1 MEEHDKRFW
10 RNMTFAQLRNRRV
23 RVSAYGGDMILEFR
37 LTPGIGHT
45 LGARQYTVN
54 GFDIGELFH
63 EGHDGFMELTRQKAP
78 VSIKLLPDEPEYK
91 IIEDITGVQP
101 GDVFVQT
108 NGNKYPVQEIT
119 DDGHC
124 LVLIDSNTYRIDD
137 DAFDHAL
144 RPAPA
149 RIPDCP
155 GLWEDKSD
163 GLYTVWKNGQELWIM
178 QIRESDGRWMNGPAL
193 LIGKTGENA
202 TIQRQRICPRK
213 LHSDSMMK
221 NCEGRECNPS
231 PTFSTNCVSLRLF
244 LDHCTRD
251 G

>member
-1 MEEHDKRFW
+1 
-10 RNMTFAQLRNRRV
+10 MTFAQLRNRRV

-137 DAFDHAL
+137 DAFDHACD
-144 RPAPA
+144 RHRTNPD
-149 RIPDCP
+149 RPDC
-155 GLWEDKSD
+155 
-163 GLYTVWKNGQELWIM
+163 
-178 QIRESDGRWMNGPAL
+178 GRTSQTACTPC
-193 LIGKTGENA
+193 GKTVRSFGSCRYA
-202 TIQRQRICPRK
+202 
-213 LHSDSMMK
+213 
-221 NCEGRECNPS
+221 S
-231 PTFSTNCVSLRLF
+231 PMGV
-244 LDHCTRD
+244 

>member
-101 GDVFVQT
+101 R
-108 NGNKYPVQEIT
+108 
-119 DDGHC
+119 
-124 LVLIDSNTYRIDD
+124 DSNTYRIDD

-149 RIPDCP
+149 RIPDRP

-193 LIGKTGENA
+193 LIGKTGENVN
-202 TIQRQRICPRK
+202 
-213 LHSDSMMK
+213 DSTTK
-221 NCEGRECNPS
+221 DLSSKAPFRFHDEE
-231 PTFSTNCVSLRLF
+231 L
-244 LDHCTRD
+244 
-251 G
+251 

>member
-101 GDVFVQT
+101 GERLRANEREQISST
-108 NGNKYPVQEIT
+108 GN
-119 DDGHC
+119 H
-124 LVLIDSNTYRIDD
+124 R
-137 DAFDHAL
+137 
-144 RPAPA
+144 
-149 RIPDCP
+149 
-155 GLWEDKSD
+155 
-163 GLYTVWKNGQELWIM
+163 
-178 QIRESDGRWMNGPAL
+178 
-193 LIGKTGENA
+193 
-202 TIQRQRICPRK
+202 
-213 LHSDSMMK
+213 
-221 NCEGRECNPS
+221 
-231 PTFSTNCVSLRLF
+231 
-244 LDHCTRD
+244 
-251 G
+251 

>member
-101 GDVFVQT
+101 RDVFVQT

-149 RIPDCP
+149 RIPDRP

-178 QIRESDGRWMNGPAL
+178 QIRESDGRWMN
-193 LIGKTGENA
+193 
-202 TIQRQRICPRK
+202 
-213 LHSDSMMK
+213 DSTTK
-221 NCEGRECNPS
+221 DLSSKAPFRFHDEE
-231 PTFSTNCVSLRLF
+231 L
-244 LDHCTRD
+244 
-251 G
+251 

>member
-23 RVSAYGGDMILEFR
+23 RVSAYGGDMILEFQ
-37 LTPGIGHT
+37 LAPGAGHT
-45 LGARQYTVN
+45 LGARQYT
-54 GFDIGELFH
+54 
-63 EGHDGFMELTRQKAP
+63 
-78 VSIKLLPDEPEYK
+78 
-91 IIEDITGVQP
+91 

-137 DAFDHAL
+137 AAFDHAL
-144 RPAPA
+144 RPVPA
-149 RIPDCP
+149 RIPDRP
-155 GLWEDKSD
+155 GLWEDKSG

-193 LIGKTGENA
+193 LIGKTGEN
-202 TIQRQRICPRK
+202 IN
-213 LHSDSMMK
+213 DSTTK
-221 NCEGRECNPS
+221 DLSSKAPFR
-231 PTFSTNCVSLRLF
+231 F
-244 LDHCTRD
+244 HD
-251 G
+251 GEL